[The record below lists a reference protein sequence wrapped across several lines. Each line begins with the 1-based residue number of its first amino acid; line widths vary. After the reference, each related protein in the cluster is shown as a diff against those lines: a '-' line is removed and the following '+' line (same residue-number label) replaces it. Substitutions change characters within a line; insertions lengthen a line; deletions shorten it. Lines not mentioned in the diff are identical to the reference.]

1 MVPIHAFFA
10 WYTIVNG
17 QFNCLHFRLYWPCF
31 VLAVECLCSVYFYV
45 SGLFLP
51 FPRSK

>member
-10 WYTIVNG
+10 WYLQLLTVNLIVCTLG
-17 QFNCLHFRLYWPCF
+17 YIGL
-31 VLAVECLCSVYFYV
+31 VLSLLLNVYFYV